1 MMLFRIIGV
10 VALLA
15 SVPATAQE
23 VSWAEID
30 GFLTQVKS
38 CWSLSPDDIASG
50 KTVSVRMALTPAGEI
65 ENIEIIDPDKSL
77 AGQRLAAGAIRALE
91 RCAPYSFSA
100 ESYESWKTLEIDL
113 HP

>member
-1 MMLFRIIGV
+1 MTLFRIIGV

-15 SVPATAQE
+15 SVPVFAQE
-23 VSWAEID
+23 VSQAEID

-38 CWSLSPDDIASG
+38 CWSLSPDDLASG
-50 KTVSVRMALTPAGEI
+50 KTATVRVALTRAGEI
-65 ENIEIIDPDKSL
+65 ENIEIINPDKSA
-77 AGQRLAAGAIRALE
+77 AGRRIAAGAVRALE

>member
-1 MMLFRIIGV
+1 MMLLRIIGV

-15 SVPATAQE
+15 SGPATAQE
-23 VSWAEID
+23 ISRAEID

-65 ENIEIIDPDKSL
+65 ENIEIIHPDKSL
-77 AGQRLAAGAIRALE
+77 AGQSLAAGAIRALE